1 MFSFSFVDVLS
12 LLRVFVLRLAGYYKE
27 PEKSA
32 EVFLEDGWFKT
43 GDIVKV
49 HPNGSFQ
56 IIDRAKNIFK
66 NALGEY
72 IA

>member
-43 GDIVKV
+43 GDIVKGEDV
-49 HPNGSFQ
+49 FVRRCQSVMWASSFP
-56 IIDRAKNIFK
+56 
-66 NALGEY
+66 
-72 IA
+72 